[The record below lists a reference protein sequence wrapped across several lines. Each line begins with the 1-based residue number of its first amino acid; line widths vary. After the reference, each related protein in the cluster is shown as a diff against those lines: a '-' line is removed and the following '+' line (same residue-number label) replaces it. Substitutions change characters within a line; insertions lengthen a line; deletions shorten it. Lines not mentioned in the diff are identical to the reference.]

1 MRTREY
7 ETPPGERPN
16 RFEPIFDPWDEHQVP
31 DLPSG
36 CLPEVVE
43 QFAAGNGRLIGCDAS
58 ALAMACLATMGC
70 ALDHQFVLKLMRNG
84 SWWASARLWVLL
96 SGDPSQKK
104 TAAINAATRGLED
117 VQSEALAAWAEEMK
131 RHKAAGGKEEDGPS
145 RPTRYVASDTTTEK
159 LGEILSRQN
168 RGLLVKRDEISGW
181 IGSMERYSSG
191 RHRPSS
197 DRAFWLQAFDG
208 GPFCVNRISRGEIVI
223 HNLSVG
229 IVGGIQPERLAEF
242 KGLTTDGLLQRLV
255 PVVLKAASFPV
266 DAPDGGTSSAYGRL
280 IRALI
285 SAQPAKLLLGDDALA
300 QMEALRK
307 NIFDIEQAS
316 GGLASGFS
324 TFAGKLPGI
333 AGALALILHMADD
346 PNGGAY
352 ERVRV
357 NIVERVAR
365 IVREFILPH
374 AFEFYRSAET
384 VTDGDRLK
392 RLASWILTS
401 GQTRIVP
408 SDLAHNVAGF
418 RGLGLG
424 DIAQR
429 VSPLVAG
436 GWLSPEGSN
445 GIVCAWKVEPAVRA
459 QLADR
464 ARSEDERKAALAS
477 LMRSP
482 RKGANEP

>member
-1 MRTREY
+1 M
-7 ETPPGERPN
+7 
-16 RFEPIFDPWDEHQVP
+16 FDPWEEIQVP
-31 DLPSG
+31 DMPTG
-36 CLPEVVE
+36 CLPEIVE
-43 QFAAGNGRLIGCDAS
+43 EFACVNGRLIGCDPN
-58 ALAMACLATMGC
+58 ALAMACIATMGC
-70 ALDHQFVLKLMRNG
+70 ALDHQFGLKLMRNG
-84 SWWASARLWVLL
+84 SWWVSPRLWVLL
-96 SGDPSQKK
+96 SGDPSRKK
-104 TAAINAATRGLED
+104 TAALNAATRELED
-117 VQSEALAAWAEEMK
+117 VQAEAFRAW
-131 RHKAAGGKEEDGPS
+131 KAAGGKEEDDQAA
-145 RPTRYVASDTTTEK
+145 RPPRYIVNDATTEK
-159 LGEILSRQN
+159 LGEILSRQK
-168 RGLLVKRDEISGW
+168 RGVLVKRDEIAGW
-181 IGSMERYSSG
+181 VGSMERYASG
-191 RHRPSS
+191 RRGASA

-208 GPFCVNRISRGEIVI
+208 GHFCVDRIGRGEIVI
-223 HNLSVG
+223 DNLSVG

-242 KGLTTDGLLQRLV
+242 KGLTTDGLLQRFV

-285 SAQPAKLLLGDDALA
+285 TEQPAKLLLGDDALA
-300 QMEALRK
+300 HMEALRK

-333 AGALALILHMADD
+333 AGALALILHMADN

-374 AFEFYRSAET
+374 AHEFYRSAET

-401 GQTRIVP
+401 GKDRIVP
-408 SDLAHNVAGF
+408 SDLAQNVAGF
-418 RGLGLG
+418 RGLGLVE
-424 DIAQR
+424 IAQR
-429 VSPLVAG
+429 LSPFVAV
-436 GWLSPEGSN
+436 GWLSPEGSD
-445 GIVCAWKVEPAVRA
+445 GRAWKIEPAVREHFA
-459 QLADR
+459 ERVVIEDR
-464 ARSEDERKAALAS
+464 RKAALAS

-482 RKGANEP
+482 RKEAG